1 MGLFLATT
9 AFRSNSV
16 DDVVSAITEYLASH
30 DVKFQMKEESWPLSE
45 AIDAMVFAPQN
56 GWVVVLWPNYF
67 NVHDFPML
75 TSIGNARGWLISGVH
90 VYDGDYWEHLA
101 VRGPERLH
109 EFSSRP
115 TYWSDVPEEL
125 ERAAGFDTDPA
136 RISAA
141 LGIPGDALQPYLV
154 DAANVSDTTKAHA
167 EDRFELANIWVFT
180 DFWKRLGITYPD
192 PPNNPTT
199 VVRLSKWFAKR
210 LPSG

>member
-16 DDVVSAITEYLASH
+16 EDTVAAISDYLASH
-30 DVKFQMKEESWPLSE
+30 EVKHQMKEEAWPLSE
-45 AIDAMVFAPQN
+45 ATDAMVFAPRNQ
-56 GWVVVLWPNYF
+56 WVVVLWPNYF
-67 NVHDFPML
+67 NIHDFPML
-75 TSIGNARGWLISGVH
+75 TTIGNARGWLISGVH

-125 ERAAGFDTDPA
+125 ERAARFDNNPA
-136 RISAA
+136 RLSAA
-141 LGIPGDALQPYLV
+141 LEMPGNALQPYMV
-154 DAANVSDTTKAHA
+154 DAAGIPDTAKAHA
-167 EDRFELANIWVFT
+167 DDQFELANIWVFI
-180 DFWKRLGITYPD
+180 DFWKRMGIIYPD
-192 PPNNPTT
+192 PPNNPTA
-199 VVRLSKWFAKR
+199 VVRLSKGFAKR